1 MKLKGPIKLYANS
14 IEVHKYY
21 NNPEIIAATFTYR
34 NTINLLN
41 DNLIIVQKNKNND
54 SFYIFHS
61 FKYINNGNLI
71 CDRWYNLQMSI
82 LTFQIIDD
90 NKLTITI
97 DNFNEENES
106 AVFDIYFRDDIAKTL
121 MLL

>member
-21 NNPEIIAATFTYR
+21 NNPEIIAATFTYK
-34 NTINLLN
+34 NTVNLLN

-54 SFYIFHS
+54 SFYIYHC

-71 CDRWYNLQMSI
+71 SDRWYNIEMSL
-82 LTFQIIDD
+82 LTFQIIDS

-97 DNFNEENES
+97 DNYNEENES
-106 AVFDIYFRDDIAKTL
+106 AVFEIYFRDDIAKTL